1 MTTKFL
7 SSIRSHAL
15 LCSLLFPCLMISS
28 CMSHKEMQSSVSFET
43 DSIARTESHRT
54 IHFVDSVIRCVS
66 FRYDTLEVTI
76 QRPIMVGD
84 VPEFWCQREQN
95 GSELPVMP
103 SAAQNALCE
112 TIYIK
117 AVNGSVID
125 NTEQQRLQLED
136 YNRLDS
142 LAYKRS
148 SSEDVSEKSDH
159 TNVYNPPDTT
169 PVIIAGLFII
179 AILVYIIYRRK

>member
-1 MTTKFL
+1 
-7 SSIRSHAL
+7 
-15 LCSLLFPCLMISS
+15 
-28 CMSHKEMQSSVSFET
+28 MQSSVSLET

-54 IHFVDSVIRCVS
+54 IHVVDSVIRCVS

-76 QRPIMVGD
+76 QRPVIEGTI
-84 VPEFWCQREQN
+84 P
-95 GSELPVMP
+95 
-103 SAAQNALCE
+103 E
-112 TIYIK
+112 TIHIK

-142 LAYKRS
+142 LAFKQS
-148 SSEDVSEKSDH
+148 SSEDVSEKADH

-169 PVIIAGLFII
+169 PVIIAGLIII
-179 AILVYIIYRRK
+179 AILIYIIYRRK

>member
-1 MTTKFL
+1 MTTQFL
-7 SSIRSHAL
+7 SSKRSHAL
-15 LCSLLFPCLMISS
+15 LCSLLFPCLMITS
-28 CMSHKEMQSSVSFET
+28 CKSHKEIQSSVSLES

-54 IHFVDSVIRCVS
+54 IHVVDSVIRCVS

-76 QRPIMVGD
+76 QRPVIEGTI
-84 VPEFWCQREQN
+84 P
-95 GSELPVMP
+95 
-103 SAAQNALCE
+103 E
-112 TIYIK
+112 TIHIK

-142 LAYKRS
+142 LAFKRS
-148 SSEDVSEKSDH
+148 SSEGVSEKSDY

-169 PVIIAGLFII
+169 PVIIAGLIII
-179 AILVYIIYRRK
+179 AILIYIIYRRK

>member
-1 MTTKFL
+1 MTTQFL

-15 LCSLLFPCLMISS
+15 LCSLLFPCLIITS
-28 CMSHKEMQSSVSFET
+28 CKSQKEIQASVSLET

-54 IHFVDSVIRCVS
+54 IHVVDSVIRCVS

-76 QRPIMVGD
+76 QRPIIEGT
-84 VPEFWCQREQN
+84 
-95 GSELPVMP
+95 LP
-103 SAAQNALCE
+103 E
-112 TIYIK
+112 TIHIK

-125 NTEQQRLQLED
+125 NSEQQRLQLED

-142 LAYKRS
+142 LAFKRS
-148 SSEDVSEKSDH
+148 SSEDVSEKEDN

-169 PVIIAGLFII
+169 PVIIAGLIII
-179 AILVYIIYRRK
+179 AILIYIIYRRK

>member
-1 MTTKFL
+1 MMFPFL

-15 LCSLLFPCLMISS
+15 LCSLLFPCLMITS
-28 CMSHKEMQSSVSFET
+28 CKSQKEIQSSVSLES

-54 IHFVDSVIRCVS
+54 IHVVDSVIRYVS

-76 QRPIMVGD
+76 QRPIVEGNI
-84 VPEFWCQREQN
+84 P
-95 GSELPVMP
+95 
-103 SAAQNALCE
+103 E
-112 TIYIK
+112 TIHIK

-125 NTEQQRLQLED
+125 NTEQQRFQLED

-142 LAYKRS
+142 LAFKRS

-169 PVIIAGLFII
+169 SVVVAGLIII